1 MGAQPHLLTSSSL
14 FRMFWNMFVM
24 PPGDCTM
31 GGSAGSLMHLT
42 SRDNP
47 GIVLRHT
54 LHDDG
59 HWYRTKLR
67 TERGERK
74 ERRGEWEGG
83 EER

>member
-67 TERGERK
+67 SRTRREEGEERSGR
-74 ERRGEWEGG
+74 GG